1 MTAATDSSRPTVRR
15 ILVGAGLAAVA
26 VAGYLGWRHFQT
38 PPLPDYIVGGNGRIE
53 ATDIDIATKSG
64 GRLLDVLVHEGDNV
78 RAGQVLARMDTA
90 TLQADQAKAE
100 AQVSQA
106 QHAKETARAL
116 LAQRE
121 QAVRTAHAQVAQRQ
135 AELTLASKQ
144 LQRVQDLVRQG
155 FVSSQQLDQA
165 QAQVQTAKAALSAA
179 QSQVAEAETAVTATR
194 SQWVESDA
202 SIQAAQASVA
212 RIQADLNDTVLRAP
226 RAGRVQVRAAQPGE
240 VLSAGGRVLTMV
252 DLSDV
257 HMTFFLPE
265 TVAGRMG
272 MGAEVRLVL
281 DAAPQY
287 VIPAAISF
295 VASEAQFTPKTV
307 ETLSERQKLVFRV
320 RARID
325 PDLLARYADQ
335 VKTGLPGMAYVRT
348 RADQPWPPA
357 LQTKLPPAATAA
369 AESAASVASAP

>member
-15 ILVGAGLAAVA
+15 ILVGAGLAAVV

-64 GRLLDVLVHEGDNV
+64 GRLLDVLVHEGDKV
-78 RAGQVLARMDTA
+78 QAGQVLARMDTA

-202 SIQAAQASVA
+202 SIQA
-212 RIQADLNDTVLRAP
+212 DLNDTVLRAP

-240 VLSAGGRVLTMV
+240 VLGAGGRVLTMV

-265 TVAGRMG
+265 TVAGRLG

-369 AESAASVASAP
+369 AAAAAAESAASVASAP

>member
-1 MTAATDSSRPTVRR
+1 MGLG
-15 ILVGAGLAAVA
+15 LVLVVVVA
-26 VAGYLGWRHFQT
+26 VLAWRHVKT
-38 PPLPDYIVGGNGRIE
+38 PALPDYIAGGNGRIE
-53 ATDIDIATKSG
+53 ATDIDIATKAG
-64 GRLLDVLVHEGDNV
+64 GRLLDVLVHEGDRV
-78 RAGQVLARMDTA
+78 QAGQVVAHMDPA
-90 TLQADQAKAE
+90 TLQADLAKAE
-100 AQVSQA
+100 AQVVQT
-106 QHAKETARAL
+106 QHAKETAHAL

-121 QAVRTAHAQVAQRQ
+121 QAVRTARAQVAQRQ

-144 LQRVQDLVRQG
+144 LQRTQGLVNQG
-155 FVSSQQLDQA
+155 FVSPQQLDQA
-165 QAQVQTAKAALSAA
+165 QAQVLTAQAGLSAA

-202 SIQAAQASVA
+202 AIAAAQASVA
-212 RIQADLNDTVLRAP
+212 RIQADLNDTTLKAP
-226 RAGRVQVRAAQPGE
+226 RAGRIQVRAAQPGE
-240 VLSAGGRVLTMV
+240 VLGAGGRVVSMI

-265 TVAGRMG
+265 TVAGRMA
-272 MGAEVRLVL
+272 MGAEVHLVL

-307 ETLSERQKLVFRV
+307 ETTSERQKLMFRV

-325 PDLLARYADQ
+325 PTLLAQYQDQ

-348 RADQPWPPA
+348 QADAPWPA
-357 LQTKLPPAATAA
+357 SLQVHLPPAPTPAN
-369 AESAASVASAP
+369 P